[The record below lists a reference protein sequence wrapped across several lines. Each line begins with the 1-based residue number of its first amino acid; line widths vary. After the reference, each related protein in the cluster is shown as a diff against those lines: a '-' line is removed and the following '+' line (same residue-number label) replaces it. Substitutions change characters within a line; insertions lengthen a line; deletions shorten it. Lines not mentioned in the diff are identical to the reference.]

1 MSGSRTRRGSVPG
14 DVNHTLEGEPEL
26 ATENPLD
33 GVALLLQ
40 QALGPVL
47 ARLDEQN
54 AAQEELRAGLAQE
67 KAAREAVKVSEVAAV
82 AKATPPP
89 YEEPGGANP
98 EPEPAP
104 VEAELLHS
112 RNLSVEQI
120 ADQLFAKFALQQEDA
135 SRAAAAVASRILD
148 TVPYQKVDVSK
159 IEYPQRVFNE
169 QEAGLLV
176 KTDLL
181 SSDEFSDVIPGY
193 LLLGIGARAELE
205 YALVVTRRL
214 NDVLAHFDAGLRGD
228 VEIDVRR
235 SREVLAESR
244 DLLLERVEGVKE
256 RAYVKKDCPVGE
268 SDETVV
274 AKMDK
279 KRNERMRPKRSG
291 AFAMSATE
299 QQEVDRAYA
308 KKVAQHKANLLFNA
322 SRLGSTGGGA
332 GGGGDGGGHKRGGK
346 KKGAGADKPAAGD

>member
-1 MSGSRTRRGSVPG
+1 MPDS
-14 DVNHTLEGEPEL
+14 EAEPEL
-26 ATENPLD
+26 TTESPLD

-47 ARLDEQN
+47 ARLDEQKVV
-54 AAQEELRAGLAQE
+54 QDELRAGLAQE
-67 KAAREAVKVSEVAAV
+67 KAERLVQRVSEVTAV
-82 AKATPPP
+82 TKASPPP
-89 YEEPGGANP
+89 YEEPEAANP

-104 VEAELLHS
+104 VPQAELQQTYG
-112 RNLSVEQI
+112 LSVEQI
-120 ADQLFAKFALQQEDA
+120 ADQLFAKFTAQQEDA
-135 SRAAAAVASRILD
+135 SRSAAAVASRILD
-148 TVPYQKVDVSK
+148 SVPYQKVDASK

-181 SSDEFSDVIPGY
+181 SSDEFAEVIPGY

-308 KKVAQHKANLLFNA
+308 KKVAQHKANLLFSA
-322 SRLGSTGGGA
+322 SRLGSTGRVP
-332 GGGGDGGGHKRGGK
+332 GGGGDGQQKRGDRK
-346 KKGAGADKPAAGD
+346 KKGAGADKPASGD

>member
-1 MSGSRTRRGSVPG
+1 MSGSRSRRGSVP
-14 DVNHTLEGEPEL
+14 DSEAEPEL
-26 ATENPLD
+26 TTESPLD

-47 ARLDEQN
+47 ARLDEQKVV
-54 AAQEELRAGLAQE
+54 QDELRAGLAQE
-67 KAAREAVKVSEVAAV
+67 KAERLVQRVSEVATV
-82 AKATPPP
+82 AKASPPP
-89 YEEPGGANP
+89 YEEPEAANP

-104 VEAELLHS
+104 VPQAELQQTYG
-112 RNLSVEQI
+112 LSVEQI
-120 ADQLFAKFALQQEDA
+120 ADQLFAKFTAQQEDA
-135 SRAAAAVASRILD
+135 SRSAAAVASRILD
-148 TVPYQKVDVSK
+148 SVPYQKVDASK

-181 SSDEFSDVIPGY
+181 SSDEFAEVIPGY

-228 VEIDVRR
+228 IEIDVRR

-322 SRLGSTGGGA
+322 SRLGSTGRVP
-332 GGGGDGGGHKRGGK
+332 GGGGDGQQKRGDRK
-346 KKGAGADKPAAGD
+346 KKGAGADKPASGD

>member
-1 MSGSRTRRGSVPG
+1 MPDS
-14 DVNHTLEGEPEL
+14 EAEPEL
-26 ATENPLD
+26 TTESPLD

-47 ARLDEQN
+47 ARLDEQKVV
-54 AAQEELRAGLAQE
+54 QDELQAGLAQE
-67 KAAREAVKVSEVAAV
+67 KAARETVRVSEVAAV
-82 AKATPPP
+82 AKASPPP
-89 YEEPGGANP
+89 YEEPEAANP
-98 EPEPAP
+98 EPEPQAEP
-104 VEAELLHS
+104 DRTAVPQAELQQTYG
-112 RNLSVEQI
+112 LSVEQI
-120 ADQLFAKFALQQEDA
+120 ADQLFAKFTAQQEDA
-135 SRAAAAVASRILD
+135 SRSAAAVASRILD
-148 TVPYQKVDVSK
+148 SVPYQKVDVSK

-181 SSDEFSDVIPGY
+181 SSDEFAEVIPGY

-322 SRLGSTGGGA
+322 SRLGSTGRVPC
-332 GGGGDGGGHKRGGK
+332 GGGDGQQKWGDRK
-346 KKGAGADKPAAGD
+346 KKGLGADKPASAD

>member
-1 MSGSRTRRGSVPG
+1 M
-14 DVNHTLEGEPEL
+14 
-26 ATENPLD
+26 
-33 GVALLLQ
+33 
-40 QALGPVL
+40 
-47 ARLDEQN
+47 
-54 AAQEELRAGLAQE
+54 
-67 KAAREAVKVSEVAAV
+67 
-82 AKATPPP
+82 
-89 YEEPGGANP
+89 
-98 EPEPAP
+98 
-104 VEAELLHS
+104 
-112 RNLSVEQI
+112 SVEQI
-120 ADQLFAKFALQQEDA
+120 ADQLFAKFTAQQEDA
-135 SRAAAAVASRILD
+135 SRSAAAVASRILD
-148 TVPYQKVDVSK
+148 SVPYQKVDVSK

-181 SSDEFSDVIPGY
+181 SSDEFAEVIPGY

-322 SRLGSTGGGA
+322 SRLGSTGRVP
-332 GGGGDGGGHKRGGK
+332 GGGGDGQQKRGDRK
-346 KKGAGADKPAAGD
+346 KKGAGADKPASGD

>member
-1 MSGSRTRRGSVPG
+1 MSGSRSRRGSVP
-14 DVNHTLEGEPEL
+14 DSEAEPEL
-26 ATENPLD
+26 TTESPLD

-47 ARLDEQN
+47 ARLDEQKVV
-54 AAQEELRAGLAQE
+54 QDELRAGLAQE
-67 KAAREAVKVSEVAAV
+67 KAARETVRVSEVAAV
-82 AKATPPP
+82 AKASPPP
-89 YEEPGGANP
+89 YEEPEAANP

-104 VEAELLHS
+104 VPQAELQQTYG
-112 RNLSVEQI
+112 LSVEQI
-120 ADQLFAKFALQQEDA
+120 ADQLFAKFTAQQEDA
-135 SRAAAAVASRILD
+135 SRSAAAVASRILD
-148 TVPYQKVDVSK
+148 SVPYQKVDASK

-181 SSDEFSDVIPGY
+181 SSDEFAEVIPGY

-228 VEIDVRR
+228 IEIDVRR

-308 KKVAQHKANLLFNA
+308 KKVAQHKANLLFSA
-322 SRLGSTGGGA
+322 SRLGSTGRVP
-332 GGGGDGGGHKRGGK
+332 GGGGDGQQKRGDRK
-346 KKGAGADKPAAGD
+346 KKGAGADKPTSGD

>member
-1 MSGSRTRRGSVPG
+1 MPDS
-14 DVNHTLEGEPEL
+14 EAEPEL
-26 ATENPLD
+26 TTESPLD

-47 ARLDEQN
+47 ARLDEQKVV
-54 AAQEELRAGLAQE
+54 QDELRAGLAQE
-67 KAAREAVKVSEVAAV
+67 KAAREVVAAVAKASELRRSEVAAV
-82 AKATPPP
+82 AKASPPP
-89 YEEPGGANP
+89 YEEPEAANP

-104 VEAELLHS
+104 VPQAELQQTYG
-112 RNLSVEQI
+112 LSVEQI
-120 ADQLFAKFALQQEDA
+120 ADQLFAKFTAQQEDA
-135 SRAAAAVASRILD
+135 SRSAAAVASRILD
-148 TVPYQKVDVSK
+148 SVPYQKVDASK

-181 SSDEFSDVIPGY
+181 SSDEFAEVIPGY

-322 SRLGSTGGGA
+322 SRLGSTGRVP
-332 GGGGDGGGHKRGGK
+332 GGGGDGQQKRGDRK
-346 KKGAGADKPAAGD
+346 KKGAGADKPASGD